1 MARLTKLQAI
11 VTEVYANGG
20 SLVVSADGKR
30 IGLKAE
36 PGGAANRLYREIK
49 ENKQKLLEVLTG
61 DPLAG
66 PGWEARTALFREA
79 LRYLDSL
86 IERDGLN
93 GERATKAL
101 CQQEPNDKLNKAWV
115 DGTFDEFRAAL
126 KDYVRTGLMAAR
138 GLPRKEV
145 SF

>member
-1 MARLTKLQAI
+1 MVKLANL
-11 VTEVYANGG
+11 VTEIYANGAEL
-20 SLVVSADGKR
+20 LVKDSKVGIKGKPPQF
-30 IGLKAE
+30 IYNEVAE
-36 PGGAANRLYREIK
+36 P

-66 PGWEARTALFREA
+66 PGWEARTALYREA
-79 LRYLDSL
+79 LSYLDHL
-86 IERDGLN
+86 IKRDGLN
-93 GERATKAL
+93 GERATEAL
-101 CQQEPNDKLNKAWV
+101 CQLETNDKLNKVWL